1 MNEKVRE
8 EAKQDRIVIF
18 NEVIDVMKA
27 LHYIASTTHPNKDGE
42 PLDVTLGQPKAGV
55 KRNTTQEMLRTGEGD
70 EEEDSR
76 FLIDKELIIES
87 WKRYRPDENF
97 NDGKE
102 EDNSTTILSNKNFVT
117 VVGENFVDKI
127 KNKIKNRNNA
137 DFEIEK
143 PEDEHDGNE
152 NASEAISEVPEEELE
167 IIDTFLCRF
176 LLSSDSNQKGEVNLR
191 LALNALPTRVN
202 DYNFDKINLINF
214 SVVQLSLIAFQN
226 DDKDELFNFYDRR
239 NMKRLYKLRA
249 KSKENIEDIGYLQD
263 ISTRL
268 IEKISSMFNL
278 SKKDLDRGQNDGSRY
293 NRFDKSDSASEF

>member
-27 LHYIASTTHPNKDGE
+27 LHYIASTTQPDRDGE
-42 PLDVTLGQPKAGV
+42 PLDVTLNPNPSGV
-55 KRNTTQEMLRTGEGD
+55 KRKATQEMARGCE

-87 WKRYRPDENF
+87 WKRYRPDEHF

-102 EDNSTTILSNKNFVT
+102 EDSSTTVLSNKNFVT

-152 NASEAISEVPEEELE
+152 NASEALSEVPEEELE

-239 NMKRLYKLRA
+239 NMKL
-249 KSKENIEDIGYLQD
+249 S
-263 ISTRL
+263 L
-268 IEKISSMFNL
+268 IHI
-278 SKKDLDRGQNDGSRY
+278 
-293 NRFDKSDSASEF
+293 